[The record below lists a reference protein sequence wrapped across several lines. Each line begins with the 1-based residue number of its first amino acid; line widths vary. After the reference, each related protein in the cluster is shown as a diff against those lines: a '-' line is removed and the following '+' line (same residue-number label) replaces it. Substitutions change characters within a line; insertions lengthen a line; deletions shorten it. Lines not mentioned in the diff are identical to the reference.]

1 MAKIKFKIL
10 SPICHL
16 NSKLPTWNRDQ
27 WGANRGQHLGWSQGE
42 NGTRS
47 GGQRGGT
54 RGQRSG
60 MRGPKDG
67 IRDQWGWDKRLEG
80 WDYGSQEWDQ
90 GSQGRD

>member
-1 MAKIKFKIL
+1 MVKIKFKIL

-60 MRGPKDG
+60 MRGPRDG
-67 IRDQWGWDKRLEG
+67 IKDQWGWD
-80 WDYGSQEWDQ
+80 
-90 GSQGRD
+90 